1 MDSLTKL
8 EVLVFDVSHI
18 NLPSRS
24 GGKAAVSLVTWF
36 INGKWNIFPYISL
49 TATEIMV
56 STSDMTIKRILNHQ
70 DYTEFLLLKDSGY
83 EACVDYFNA
92 KYGETNGH
100 NINL

>member
-1 MDSLTKL
+1 MDSSTKL
-8 EVLVFDVSHI
+8 EVLVFDVNHI
-18 NLPSRS
+18 DLNFTV
-24 GGKAAVSLVTWF
+24 GGRPAVSVVTWF
-36 INGKWNIFPYISL
+36 IGGKWNVFPYASL

-70 DYTEFLLLKDSGY
+70 DYTEFLLLKDNGY